1 MRPDASE
8 TLPVLRYESGAEARN
23 APDQIAAEGPLEIR
37 IEGQSV
43 AVLMRT
49 PGDDRELAAGF
60 LVTENLVRSPADVFE
75 ITLCG
80 AEEGAVVNVT
90 LKDPQTFDRAKLTR
104 NVFSSSSCGVC
115 SKATIAAVRQ
125 FFAPVPSGGTV
136 RAEII
141 LALPERLRE
150 KQETFARTG
159 GLHACAL
166 FDFAGELHSVRED

>member
-1 MRPDASE
+1 MMWRDASE
-8 TLPVLRYESGAEARN
+8 TLPVLRYQSGAETRS

-37 IEGQSV
+37 VEGQSV

-60 LVTENLVRSPADVFE
+60 LVTENLVRSPADIFE

-90 LKDPQTFDRAKLTR
+90 LKDPRTFDRAKLTR

-115 SKATIAAVRQ
+115 SKATLEAVRQ
-125 FFAPVPSGGTV
+125 SFAPLRST
-136 RAEII
+136 ATIHAAII
-141 LALPERLRE
+141 LALPARLRE
-150 KQETFARTG
+150 KQ
-159 GLHACAL
+159 
-166 FDFAGELHSVRED
+166 